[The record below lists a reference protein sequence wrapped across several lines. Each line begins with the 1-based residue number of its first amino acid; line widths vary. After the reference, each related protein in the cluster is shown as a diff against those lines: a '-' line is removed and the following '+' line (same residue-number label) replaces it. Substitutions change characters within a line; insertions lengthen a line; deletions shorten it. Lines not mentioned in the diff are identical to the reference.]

1 MLYIV
6 LYTVDM
12 EIEKIHKDYRNTII
26 KYEAE
31 VERWQKMYNL
41 QRASA
46 AKLREAL
53 NKFNNDEGEKEMF
66 DGFTYKEYKLVE
78 RIAVLQDQ
86 LMECKARLD

>member
-1 MLYIV
+1 
-6 LYTVDM
+6 M

-26 KYEAE
+26 KYE
-31 VERWQKMYNL
+31 ERITLLNKMYHT
-41 QRASA
+41 QRLAA
-46 AKLREAL
+46 AKLRKAL
-53 NKFNNDEGEKEMF
+53 IDLSEEREEQEMF